1 MCYKLPIDNYN
12 QNNNNK
18 RLALMGFLSRIRRLI
33 SGQPELTGGIA
44 IYAPVSGQIV
54 PIEKVP
60 DVVFAEK
67 IVGDGIAINPEGE
80 FILAPIDGTI
90 GKIFETNHAFSI
102 ESPQGLEL
110 FVHFGVGTVELR
122 GNGFKRLAEEG
133 QQVKAGEPI
142 LSFDLAFLQGQVES
156 LLTPVV
162 LANMEDIKGL
172 DKSPQGHVTAGRDII
187 FTVQLS

>member
-1 MCYKLPIDNYN
+1 
-12 QNNNNK
+12 
-18 RLALMGFLSRIRRLI
+18 MGFLSRIRRLI
-33 SGQPELTGGIA
+33 SGQPQLTGGIA
-44 IYAPVSGQIV
+44 ILAPVSGDIV
-54 PIEKVP
+54 AIEKVP

-67 IVGDGIAINPEGE
+67 IVGDGIAIDPKGE
-80 FILAPIDGTI
+80 FIVAPIDGTI

-133 QQVKAGEPI
+133 QQVKAGQHI
-142 LSFDLAFLQGQVES
+142 LSFDLAFLRDNVES

-162 LANMEDIKGL
+162 LANMEDVKQL
-172 DKSPQGHVTAGRDII
+172 DKAQGSVVAGKDVI
-187 FTVQLS
+187 FTVQM

>member
-1 MCYKLPIDNYN
+1 
-12 QNNNNK
+12 
-18 RLALMGFLSRIRRLI
+18 MGFLSRIRRLM
-33 SGQPELTGGIA
+33 SGQTNLVGGIDVF
-44 IYAPVSGQIV
+44 APVSGDIV
-54 PIEKVP
+54 AIEKVP

-67 IVGDGIAINPEGE
+67 IVGDGLAIQPKGHL
-80 FILAPIDGTI
+80 IVAPIDGTI

-133 QQVKAGEPI
+133 QVVKVGEPI
-142 LSFDLAFLQGQVES
+142 LEFDLGYLKEQVES

-162 LANMEDIKGL
+162 LANMEDVRSL
-172 DKSPQGHVTAGRDII
+172 DKRHGSIEAGKDVI
-187 FTVQLS
+187 FSVEL

>member
-1 MCYKLPIDNYN
+1 
-12 QNNNNK
+12 
-18 RLALMGFLSRIRRLI
+18 MGFLSRIRRLI
-33 SGQPELTGGIA
+33 SGQTELTGGIA
-44 IYAPVSGQIV
+44 ILAPVSGQIV

-80 FILAPIDGTI
+80 FIVAPIDGTI

-102 ESPQGLEL
+102 ESAQGLEL

-133 QQVKAGEPI
+133 QQVKAGDPI

-172 DKSPQGHVTAGRDII
+172 DKSVQGYVTAGKDVI

>member
-1 MCYKLPIDNYN
+1 
-12 QNNNNK
+12 
-18 RLALMGFLSRIRRLI
+18 MGFLSRIRRLM
-33 SGQPELTGGIA
+33 SGQTNLVGGIDVF
-44 IYAPVSGQIV
+44 APVSGEIV
-54 PIEKVP
+54 AIEKVP

-67 IVGDGIAINPEGE
+67 IVGDGLAINPKGSQ
-80 FILAPIDGTI
+80 IVAPIDGTI

-133 QQVKAGEPI
+133 QVVKVGEPI
-142 LSFDLAFLQGQVES
+142 LEFDLAYLKEQVES

-162 LANMEDIKGL
+162 LANMEDIRSL
-172 DKSPQGHVTAGRDII
+172 DKRQGSIDAGKDVI
-187 FTVQLS
+187 FSVEL

>member
-1 MCYKLPIDNYN
+1 
-12 QNNNNK
+12 
-18 RLALMGFLSRIRRLI
+18 MGFLSRIRRLI
-33 SGQPELTGGIA
+33 SGQPQLTGGIA
-44 IYAPVSGQIV
+44 ILAPVSGVIV
-54 PIEKVP
+54 PIERVP

-67 IVGDGIAINPEGE
+67 IVGDGIAIDPKGE
-80 FILAPIDGTI
+80 FIVAPIDGTI

-133 QQVKAGEPI
+133 QQVKAGQPI
-142 LSFDLAFLQGQVES
+142 LSFDLAFLRDNVES

-162 LANMEDIKGL
+162 LANMEDVTKL
-172 DKSPQGHVTAGRDII
+172 DKAQGSVIGGKDVI
-187 FTVQLS
+187 FTVQM

>member
-1 MCYKLPIDNYN
+1 
-12 QNNNNK
+12 
-18 RLALMGFLSRIRRLI
+18 MGFLSRIRRLM
-33 SGQPELTGGIA
+33 SGQTNLVGGIDVF
-44 IYAPVSGQIV
+44 APVSGEIV
-54 PIEKVP
+54 AIEKVP

-67 IVGDGIAINPEGE
+67 IVGDGLAIKPKGSL
-80 FILAPIDGTI
+80 IVAPIDGTI

-133 QQVKAGEPI
+133 QVVKVGDPI
-142 LSFDLAFLQGQVES
+142 LEFDLAYLKDQVES

-162 LANMEDIKGL
+162 LANMEDIRSL
-172 DKSPQGHVTAGRDII
+172 DKRQGSIEAGKDVI
-187 FTVQLS
+187 FSVEL

>member
-1 MCYKLPIDNYN
+1 
-12 QNNNNK
+12 
-18 RLALMGFLSRIRRLI
+18 MGFLSRIRRLI
-33 SGQPELTGGIA
+33 SGQPPIKGGIDV
-44 IYAPVSGQIV
+44 YAPVSGEIV
-54 PIEKVP
+54 AIEKVP

-67 IVGDGIAINPEGE
+67 IVGDGIAIAPKGHQ
-80 FILAPIDGTI
+80 ILAPVDGTI

-133 QQVKAGEPI
+133 QNVKMGDPI
-142 LSFDLAFLQGQVES
+142 LEFDLTYLKDHVES

-162 LANMEDIKGL
+162 LANMEDIQSI
-172 DKSPQGHVTAGRDII
+172 DKRQGSIEAGKDII
-187 FTVQLS
+187 FSVQL

>member
-1 MCYKLPIDNYN
+1 
-12 QNNNNK
+12 
-18 RLALMGFLSRIRRLI
+18 MGFLSRIRRLI

-54 PIEKVP
+54 PIVKVP

-142 LSFDLAFLQGQVES
+142 LFEGAQGT
-156 LLTPVV
+156 LL
-162 LANMEDIKGL
+162 DIDHGTYPFVT
-172 DKSPQGHVTAGRDII
+172 SSNTTAGGVAIAKKL
-187 FTVQLS
+187 FVGGNVTMSGTAAVLSLSDTFVGRSGPGS

>member
-1 MCYKLPIDNYN
+1 
-12 QNNNNK
+12 
-18 RLALMGFLSRIRRLI
+18 MGFLSRIRRLM
-33 SGQPELTGGIA
+33 SGQTNLVGGIDVF
-44 IYAPVSGQIV
+44 APVSGEIV
-54 PIEKVP
+54 AIEKVP

-67 IVGDGIAINPEGE
+67 IVGDGLAIQPKGHL
-80 FILAPIDGTI
+80 IVAPIDGTI

-133 QQVKAGEPI
+133 QVVKVGEPI
-142 LSFDLAFLQGQVES
+142 LEFDLAYLKEQVES

-162 LANMEDIKGL
+162 LANMEDIRSL
-172 DKSPQGHVTAGRDII
+172 DKRQGSIEAGKDVI
-187 FTVQLS
+187 FSVEL

>member
-1 MCYKLPIDNYN
+1 
-12 QNNNNK
+12 
-18 RLALMGFLSRIRRLI
+18 MGFLSRIRRLI
-33 SGQPELTGGIA
+33 SGQQPITGGID
-44 IYAPVSGQIV
+44 ILAPVSGEIV

-67 IVGDGIAINPEGE
+67 IVGDGIAIEPKGKQ
-80 FILAPIDGTI
+80 ILAPIDGKI

-102 ESPQGLEL
+102 ESEQGLEL

-122 GNGFKRLAEEG
+122 GNGFSRLAEEG

-142 LSFDLAFLQGQVES
+142 LEFDLAFLQDQVDS

-162 LANMEDIKGL
+162 LANMEDVSHL
-172 DKSPQGHVTAGRDII
+172 DKLQGSVTAGKDII
-187 FTVQLS
+187 FTVQV

>member
-1 MCYKLPIDNYN
+1 
-12 QNNNNK
+12 
-18 RLALMGFLSRIRRLI
+18 MGFLSRIRRLI
-33 SGQPELTGGIA
+33 SGQPPVTGGID
-44 IYAPVSGQIV
+44 ILAPVSGEIV
-54 PIEKVP
+54 AIEKVP

-67 IVGDGIAINPEGE
+67 IVGDGIAIAPKGNL
-80 FILAPIDGTI
+80 ILAPVDGTI

-133 QQVKAGEPI
+133 QTVKAGDAI
-142 LSFDLAFLQGQVES
+142 LEFDLEYLKSHVDS

-162 LANMEDIKGL
+162 LANMEDVQCIVKH
-172 DKSPQGHVTAGRDII
+172 QGSIEAGKDVI
-187 FTVQLS
+187 FTVQL